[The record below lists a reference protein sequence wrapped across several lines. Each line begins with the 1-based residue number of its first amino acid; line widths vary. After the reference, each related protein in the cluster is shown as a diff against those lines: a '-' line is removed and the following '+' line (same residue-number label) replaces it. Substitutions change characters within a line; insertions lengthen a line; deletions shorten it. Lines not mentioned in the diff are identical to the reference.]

1 MVKNSTHVSFALG
14 PYDKT
19 MPLVIDPVLVYGTFL
34 GGLANDEA
42 VGITVDSNGSAYVTG
57 WTQSTAADLR
67 RFLVQQMESHG
78 ERRLVTVRMLEGLTE

>member
-1 MVKNSTHVSFALG
+1 
-14 PYDKT
+14 

-57 WTQSTAADLR
+57 WTQSTNFPLAGQNGPPPVVKAL
-67 RFLVQQMESHG
+67 SSPNS
-78 ERRLVTVRMLEGLTE
+78 T